1 MLGAQLPPLD
11 THMHTVTHTHADVQK
26 HTCAHIHRHVLILT
40 HVHRPSGRTYMHI
53 LAREVL
59 LGASFWSGHLCSL
72 FAIHFM
78 AVGAGSALEW
88 CPGSCTH
95 TGLETLKVTSSQVS
109 GLRISS
115 LFSTSFVKRP
125 AGARGPQAQ
134 GLCVQRYALSP
145 HSPAPGCMS
154 ISPAHVLCLLS
165 APAYMGCAGSS
176 GSSGSPGSVCAVM
189 RACAEGLLWS
199 LLQSIPRP
207 VRYDTALP

>member
-1 MLGAQLPPLD
+1 
-11 THMHTVTHTHADVQK
+11 MHTYTDTSLYLHMCTDLQAS
-26 HTCAHIHRHVLILT
+26 HTCT
-40 HVHRPSGRTYMHI
+40 

-78 AVGAGSALEW
+78 PVGAGSALEW

-115 LFSTSFVKRP
+115 LFSTSFGKRP

-165 APAYMGCAGSS
+165 APAYMGCAGSF
-176 GSSGSPGSVCAVM
+176 GSSGAPGSVCAVM